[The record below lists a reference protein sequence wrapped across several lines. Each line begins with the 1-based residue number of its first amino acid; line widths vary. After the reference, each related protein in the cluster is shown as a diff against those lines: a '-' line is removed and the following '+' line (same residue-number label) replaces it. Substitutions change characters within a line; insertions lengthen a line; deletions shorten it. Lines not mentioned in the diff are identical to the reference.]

1 MSDAEIQLLLSRRPT
16 ITPEAFS
23 FVLSRAEERLRLR
36 LAKERIELALLLPDL
51 AVVAPVHSAASAA
64 GRRQWDAILTV
75 RGDIA
80 DGIAAL
86 GSIDDLLHE
95 VIDREQSACFAGYR
109 HTILEATG
117 SIRLTYALGRLANLT
132 LAQFQDHWLN
142 VHADIGRRLLPP
154 YSYHQ
159 IHARVDWA
167 LRTSESLGLRSSG
180 FDGIVECHFPD
191 VQAFKVQLSRPDV
204 SDEALADERNFID
217 HARSIPALYRMD
229 VHPQ

>member
-51 AVVAPVHSAASAA
+51 AFVAPVH
-64 GRRQWDAILTV
+64 
-75 RGDIA
+75 A
-80 DGIAAL
+80 D
-86 GSIDDLLHE
+86 
-95 VIDREQSACFAGYR
+95 
-109 HTILEATG
+109 
-117 SIRLTYALGRLANLT
+117 N
-132 LAQFQDHWLN
+132 
-142 VHADIGRRLLPP
+142 GRRLLPP

-159 IHARVDWA
+159 IHAREDWA

-180 FDGIVECHFPD
+180 FDDIVECHFPD